1 MTLPGVGATI
11 AQAMIAAIGNIG
23 RFESPLK
30 LASYF
35 GLIPSLHQSAERAY
49 HGKITKQGNSNV
61 RWLLAC
67 CQISRWIGRQEAR

>member
-49 HGKITKQGNSNV
+49 HGKITKQGNINV
-61 RWLLAC
+61 RPCSESCIL
-67 CQISRWIGRQEAR
+67 STP